1 MKWTTEHP
9 TKAGYYWY
17 RDDHRAVVLQVFKGV
32 EKDHWFAWGLATQA
46 AGSVSIAEY
55 PGQWWGPFKEPR

>member
-9 TKAGYYWY
+9 SKAGYYWY

-32 EKDHWFAWGLATQA
+32 GKDHWFAWGLGIQA

-55 PGQWWGPFKEPR
+55 PG